1 MTSQHRRG
9 RVFSMVSVGVA
20 AGLALAA
27 CGGTT
32 ATTQTPAAVAAAGQ
46 PGTAGTAGTAGT
58 SGAAATSGS
67 TAASSPSGS
76 VSAGTAAAAARPGE
90 YVEYQAYSA
99 DPAAHQNTDVVLFFH
114 APWCPDCRATESSI
128 TKDGVP
134 AGLTVVKVDFDSMTD
149 LKQKY
154 GITQQHTFVKVDAQ
168 GGLLG
173 KWTGSFTG
181 AAIKAKADAT

>member
-1 MTSQHRRG
+1 
-9 RVFSMVSVGVA
+9 MVSVGVA
-20 AGLALAA
+20 ALLALAA
-27 CGGTT
+27 CGGTA
-32 ATTQTPAAVAAAGQ
+32 ATTQTPAAVASAVASAS
-46 PGTAGTAGTAGT
+46 P
-58 SGAAATSGS
+58 SAAA
-67 TAASSPSGS
+67 APSGS
-76 VSAGTAAAAARPGE
+76 GTGTGAGAGAGAGVGATVAAARPGE

-99 DPAAHQNTDVVLFFH
+99 DPAAHLNSDVVLFFH
-114 APWCPDCRATESSI
+114 APWCPDCRATEASI

-168 GGLLG
+168 GALLG
-173 KWTGSFTG
+173 RWTGSATG